1 MHRSPTPLHG
11 QASQTRLQIPSSNT
25 ISLKEW
31 EAGNLTG
38 MATLLAAHGVHIDS
52 VMFSLTILY
61 YLKKKHLQNPKYFYW
76 PLSVNMTP
84 VVGRITQLL
93 VKIQP
98 VKMWI

>member
-38 MATLLAAHGVHIDS
+38 MATLLAAHGVYIDS

-61 YLKKKHLQNPKYFYW
+61 YLKKKHFKKSQIFLLAIVGEYDTCSWQNYT
-76 PLSVNMTP
+76 TP
-84 VVGRITQLL
+84 G
-93 VKIQP
+93 
-98 VKMWI
+98 